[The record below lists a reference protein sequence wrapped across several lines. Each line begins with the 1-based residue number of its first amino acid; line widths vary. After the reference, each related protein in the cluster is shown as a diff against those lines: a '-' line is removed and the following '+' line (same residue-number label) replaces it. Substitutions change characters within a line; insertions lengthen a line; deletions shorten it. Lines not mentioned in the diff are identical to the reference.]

1 MIPVELPISNIQLND
16 IQVTKVT
23 KSKPISYV
31 EFAKITIAKNLA
43 ESKNLDE
50 LSIKIAYDF
59 ESKFKGAWSCTVK
72 VEGFENEFEYSACR
86 ARYINSSQ
94 IKLKVMRLVISIW
107 Q

>member
-1 MIPVELPISNIQLND
+1 M
-16 IQVTKVT
+16 T

-31 EFAKITIAKNLA
+31 EFAKVTIAKHMA
-43 ESKNLDE
+43 DSKNLDE
-50 LSIKIAYDF
+50 LSIKIAYEF
-59 ESKFKGAWSCTVK
+59 ESRFKGAWSCTIK
-72 VEGFENEFEYSACR
+72 VEGFDNEFEYGACR